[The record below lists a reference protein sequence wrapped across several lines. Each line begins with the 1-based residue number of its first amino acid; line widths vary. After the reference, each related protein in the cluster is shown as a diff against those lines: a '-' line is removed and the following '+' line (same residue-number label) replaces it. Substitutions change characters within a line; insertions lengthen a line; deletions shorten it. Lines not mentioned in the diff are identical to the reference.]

1 MSNGNLGLN
10 ANVTFYALPPKLMTA
25 ELAVT
30 EQAKVLLIVYVKV
43 TTFPT

>member
-1 MSNGNLGLN
+1 
-10 ANVTFYALPPKLMTA
+10 MTA

-43 TTFPT
+43 TTFPTWG